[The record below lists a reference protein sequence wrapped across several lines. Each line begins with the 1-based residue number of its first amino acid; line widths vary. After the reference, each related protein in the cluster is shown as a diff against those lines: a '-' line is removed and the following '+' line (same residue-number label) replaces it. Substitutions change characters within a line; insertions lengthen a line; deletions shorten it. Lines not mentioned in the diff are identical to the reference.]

1 MEKFLQAALVAWN
14 PIGEVRR
21 RMNSGNLSVDKV
33 LVPFIVIIIA
43 CRLFAAGSD
52 DFLQEVIINQTDL
65 QVPSTP
71 FLNNDFALRFMSVI
85 DIFVVI
91 GIVSLLPSNTFH
103 PVGRSPTLATI
114 IIVTSGWAFYGAAI
128 GVLTDF
134 ISAVLITINT
144 PLGFIAYY
152 LLQILVSLIILGLI
166 IFFWLKTSM
175 SILGL
180 KGGQVLVITIAC
192 ITVEVLLFGLI
203 LLVFTPIIS
212 SM

>member
-43 CRLFAAGSD
+43 CRLFAAASD
-52 DFLQEVIINQTDL
+52 DFLIEVIKNQTDL

-71 FLNNDFALRFMSVI
+71 FLDNDFALRFMSAI

-103 PVGRSPTLATI
+103 PVGRSSTLAAI
-114 IIVTSGWAFYGAAI
+114 IIVSSGWAFYGAAI
-128 GVLTDF
+128 GALTDF
-134 ISAVLITINT
+134 ISGVLITVNPT
-144 PLGFIAYY
+144 LGIIAHY
-152 LLQILVSLIILGLI
+152 LLMTLASLIILGLI

-192 ITVEVLLFGLI
+192 ITAEVLLFGLV
-203 LLVFTPIIS
+203 LLIGNSIIS